1 MPISAIPSFSAT
13 GAVFS
18 PADVAPASGPQA
30 AGAAG
35 FENSLTSMLD
45 NAAGAVQK
53 AESTGQAAATGDLRN
68 VHDYMIASA
77 EASTM
82 LEMTVAVKN
91 EAIRAF
97 QSVMNTPV

>member
-1 MPISAIPSFSAT
+1 MPVSAIPSFSAT
-13 GAVFS
+13 PAVFS
-18 PADVAPASGPQA
+18 PADVAPTQGANP

-45 NAAGAVQK
+45 NATGAVQN
-53 AESTGQAAATGDLRN
+53 AEAAGKAAATGDLRN

-91 EAIRAF
+91 EALRAF